1 MGDHRHLQEQGAVSG
16 RGCLVARRVETHRP
30 GDQCGPLCAHR
41 LRQRSFHYPR
51 NPLSPRCR
59 GPARAEGGRAMK
71 TAMLAIFAL
80 AVIGCSKSE
89 PSKPTSALI
98 LGRWTDTK
106 DIRDAHQK
114 EPATVEFFRDGTALL
129 SWRFTLSGETHVAK
143 HLLHWTFVES
153 HRMKYEDRKGR
164 LNMA

>member
-1 MGDHRHLQEQGAVSG
+1 
-16 RGCLVARRVETHRP
+16 
-30 GDQCGPLCAHR
+30 
-41 LRQRSFHYPR
+41 
-51 NPLSPRCR
+51 
-59 GPARAEGGRAMK
+59 MK

-164 LNMA
+164 LNMAGPDAIWVDEVEIAGDELKVVGEGPLSGFYRRGP